1 MIGLLITQ
9 CLLSDIT
16 HCRSIKEPMLEATTI
31 ERCQDLAP
39 MAVDRISKPYDIWF
53 VRTWE
58 CVSMDY
64 NPKKEKN
71 L

>member
-9 CLLSDIT
+9 CLLIDIT
-16 HCRSIKEPMLEATTI
+16 HCRTIKEPMLEATTI
-31 ERCQDLAP
+31 E
-39 MAVDRISKPYDIWF
+39 
-53 VRTWE
+53 RTWE